1 MDLRFSG
8 KLNIEILDA
17 QELPLPCIGR
27 NPTLDPYVRVDVDEI
42 LFASTTVH
50 SKTLNA
56 HWNEAFTESVIDGE
70 ILGLTVFH
78 SSLIPPD
85 PFIAHATISLAELS
99 TNRDETRD
107 VWVSYNGIIV
117 YLCGIHVM
125 ASRILHEICLSVE
138 LTIRAVI
145 PNLFNGGPF

>member
-8 KLNIEILDA
+8 KLNIKILDA
-17 QELPLPCIGR
+17 QELPLPNVAR
-27 NPTLDPYVRVDVDEI
+27 NPTLDPYVRVDVDET

-56 HWNEAFTESVIDGE
+56 HWNESFQESVIDGE

-85 PFIAHATISLAELS
+85 PFVAHATISLAELS
-99 TNRDETRD
+99 TNKNETRD
-107 VWVSYNGIIV
+107 VWVSYNA
-117 YLCGIHVM
+117 VM
-125 ASRILHEICLSVE
+125 VE
-138 LTIRAVI
+138 MFFI
-145 PNLFNGGPF
+145 F